1 MKIIIINGSL
11 RKNGATAYILHRIE
25 KTLLEQGTEVV
36 FYNLV
41 EQNIALCKGCCV
53 CYKSGECVIDDD
65 AEKIS
70 RELESADGIVLGS
83 STIAS
88 NVSAVMKMFI
98 DRGHFVIEQ
107 LLYKKYA
114 LCVTT
119 YENYGGKTALKVLTD
134 LVKLSG
140 AAVCGSISAK
150 IPFNAKCADIP
161 MLSVKADK
169 CAEKLYS
176 SIKRKKLYPL
186 QRIFQTIAANVGI
199 KPLIKRKGSAYE
211 AVSRRWKELGALK

>member
-1 MKIIIINGSL
+1 MKIIVINGSL
-11 RKNGATAYILHRIE
+11 RKNGATAYLLHRIE
-25 KTLLEQGTEVV
+25 DTLLEQGAEVV
-36 FYNLV
+36 YYDLI

-53 CYKSGECVIDDD
+53 CYRTSGCVIEDD
-65 AEKIS
+65 AERIS
-70 RELESADGIVLGS
+70 RELESADGVILGS

-119 YENYGGKTALKVLTD
+119 YENYGGKTSLKVLTD

-140 AAVCGSISAK
+140 AAVCGSIAAK
-150 IPFNAKCADIP
+150 IPFNEKCADNRR
-161 MLSVKADK
+161 LNEKADK
-169 CAEKLYS
+169 CAKRLYL
-176 SIKRKKLYPL
+176 SIENKKLYPL
-186 QRIFQTIAANVGI
+186 QMLFQRIVREVGI
-199 KPLIKRKGSAYE
+199 MPLIRRKGDAYR
-211 AVSRRWKELGALK
+211 AVSRRWKELGAMK

>member
-11 RKNGATAYILHRIE
+11 RKNGATAYLLHQIE
-25 KTLLEQGTEVV
+25 KTLSEQGAEVA
-36 FYNLV
+36 FYNLT
-41 EQNIALCKGCCV
+41 EQKIALCRGCCV
-53 CYKSGECVIDDD
+53 CYKSGGCVIDDD
-65 AEKIS
+65 AERIS
-70 RELESADGIVLGS
+70 RELESADGVVLGS

-114 LCVTT
+114 VCVTT

-150 IPFNAKCADIP
+150 IPFNAKYVDIP
-161 MLSVKADK
+161 MLNVKADK
-169 CAEKLYS
+169 CAKKLYS
-176 SIKRKKLYPL
+176 SIERKKLYPL
-186 QRIFQTIAANVGI
+186 QRLFQTIAANVGI
-199 KPLIKRKGSAYE
+199 KPLIRRKGDAYG
-211 AVSRRWKELGALK
+211 AVSRRWKELGVMK

>member
-25 KTLLEQGTEVV
+25 KTLSEQGAEVV
-36 FYNLV
+36 FYNLT
-41 EQNIALCKGCCV
+41 EQKIALCKGCCV
-53 CYKSGECVIDDD
+53 CYKSGGCVIDDD
-65 AEKIS
+65 AERIS
-70 RELESADGIVLGS
+70 LELESADGVVLGS

-114 LCVTT
+114 VCVTT

-161 MLSVKADK
+161 MLNVNADK
-169 CAEKLYS
+169 RAKKLYS
-176 SIKRKKLYPL
+176 SIERKKRYPL
-186 QRIFQTIAANVGI
+186 QRLFQTIAANVGI
-199 KPLIKRKGSAYE
+199 KPLIRRKGAAYE
-211 AVSRRWKELGALK
+211 AVSRRWKELGVMK